1 MQATNKHT
9 APFLTTTRTLTN
21 NERLWQWQRRKQD
34 KQDRQADDQLYL
46 GWCIVAGALG
56 ACILGF
62 IQFLAPCLL
71 VWTSAGIHCL

>member
-1 MQATNKHT
+1 MQATRNNT
-9 APFLTTTRTLTN
+9 APFLTTTRQLTN
-21 NERLWQWQRRKQD
+21 DERLWQWQRRKQD

-46 GWCIVAGALG
+46 GWCLLFGVLG
-56 ACILGF
+56 GCIFGL